1 MSIDGLL
8 QFAKADLI
16 MDADVLTVYLPKN
29 FKHLKKQ
36 VEAAKK
42 SLMAQHD
49 ARKVRVEIKSDKEV
63 VMDLSRIDVTISS
76 NITSEIIDLAKVND
90 EMAIDFETDS
100 VDAMSCKII
109 SVGISFLKSKQ
120 TYYIP
125 IAHNGVNNVRYDD
138 VINFLKFASTEV
150 KFVVHNLSFEK
161 KILDRL
167 GIYPEY
173 LDTMIY
179 TYLKGGLR
187 SNKLKDVV
195 KERLSTRMLTFDE
208 VVGKGKNKI
217 DFADVDLDLAAQ
229 YCGSDA
235 YYTALLLDLL
245 RNDVKDDL
253 LKLDHNCALVCSNM
267 ESRGVVLDKPK
278 LRELRGFCVRRKERL
293 ERLIYAAAGEEFNIN
308 SPKQLAEIIYGKMG
322 MIPDRKYGKTATGNL
337 ATGSKAIDALL
348 RSGEDN
354 RILKHLK
361 AYRNMVKIIGT
372 YIDRMLDGERQ
383 DTKRYHGY
391 FKYTGTDTGRLSSDV
406 QQIPSSGIGSKIRE
420 CVIAPKGFKVV
431 AADYSQIELRL
442 LAHLMD
448 DQKVNKMIWEGVDL
462 HTATAAAI
470 FDKKPEDIDK
480 DGMERKVGKTMNFA
494 IVYGQG
500 TRATAESLGVKV
512 EQAKEFQRKY
522 FEAFPKLKDLIDNVI
537 QDCKDKG
544 YAETMSGRKRYLPD
558 IKSRN
563 EFMRARAE
571 RQAFN
576 ALIQGSAADLIRQT
590 MYEVDGLARD
600 FKSELVMQVHDE
612 IVLYVRED
620 FLDVF
625 IDALKKAMEVEYIGN
640 IKINVPIKVD
650 VGVGQTYGDAK

>member
-1 MSIDGLL
+1 
-8 QFAKADLI
+8 
-16 MDADVLTVYLPKN
+16 MDQDVLTVYLPKN

-42 SLMAQHD
+42 SLMAEHN
-49 ARKVRVEIKSDKEV
+49 ARKVRVEIKKDKEV
-63 VMDLSRIDVTISS
+63 VMDLSRIDVTILNNLNSDL
-76 NITSEIIDLAKVND
+76 IDLVKDND
-90 EMAIDFETDS
+90 EMAIDFETSSEDP
-100 VDAMSCKII
+100 MSCEII
-109 SVGISFLKSKQ
+109 SVGLCFLKGKE
-120 TYYIP
+120 TFYIP
-125 IAHNGVNNVRYDD
+125 IKHNNVDNVRYDD

-167 GIYPEY
+167 NIEAEY
-173 LDTMIY
+173 VDTMIY
-179 TYLKGGLR
+179 TYLKGGLLR
-187 SNKLKDVV
+187 HGLKHVV
-195 KERLSTRMLTFDE
+195 KERLNTRMLSFDE

-245 RNDVKDDL
+245 RNDVKEDL
-253 LKLDHNCALVCSNM
+253 LKLDHDCALVCSNM
-267 ESRGVVLDKPK
+267 ESRGVVLDKPGLLK
-278 LRELRGFCVRRKERL
+278 LKEFCVRRKSRL

-308 SPKQLAEIIYGKMG
+308 SPKQLAEIIYGKLG
-322 MIPDRKYGKTATGNL
+322 MIPDKKHGKTATGNL
-337 ATGSKAIDALL
+337 ATGAKAIDALIW
-348 RSGEDN
+348 SGEDN

-361 AYRNMVKIIGT
+361 TYRNMTKIIGT

-420 CVIAPKGFKVV
+420 CIIAPEGYKVV

-448 DQKVNKMIWEGVDL
+448 DQKVNKMIWDGIDL

-470 FDKKPEDIDK
+470 FDKDPKDIDK

-512 EQAKEFQRKY
+512 EQAKEFQAKY
-522 FEAFPKLKDLIDNVI
+522 FEAFPKLKDLIDKVI
-537 QDCKDKG
+537 QDCRDKG
-544 YAETMSGRKRYLPD
+544 YAETMSGRRRHLPD

-576 ALIQGSAADLIRQT
+576 ALIQGSAADLIRQS
-590 MYEVDGLARD
+590 MHSVEDMKFDY
-600 FKSELVMQVHDE
+600 ELVMQVHDE
-612 IVLYVRED
+612 LVFYVKD
-620 FLDVF
+620 SQ
-625 IDALKKAMEVEYIGN
+625 IDSFSGELTTLMETNKIGDIN
-640 IKINVPIKVD
+640 INVPIKVD
-650 VGVGQTYGDAK
+650 IGIGNTYGEAK